1 MNHCQSFIY
10 KKKRNVNVQNRE
22 VISIKHS
29 LHVCLFGSKKFNN
42 LYITKY
48 TLIYEAM
55 LINGCSVPLTHFQ
68 KKDVSFGC
76 QWSRVCVTHRHSPR
90 QESEEAHHV
99 LSGPFIIKNVYL
111 NDARQESKASKKR
124 SFLNLIRKI
133 SECQQK
139 LGFAEGCQSFN
150 GCSSK
155 LTKVSNML

>member
-1 MNHCQSFIY
+1 M
-10 KKKRNVNVQNRE
+10 
-22 VISIKHS
+22 
-29 LHVCLFGSKKFNN
+29 CLLVVSGHGSVSH
-42 LYITKY
+42 TG
-48 TLIYEAM
+48 TARAR
-55 LINGCSVPLTHFQ
+55 SQ
-68 KKDVSFGC
+68 K
-76 QWSRVCVTHRHSPR
+76 T
-90 QESEEAHHV
+90 ESEEARHV

>member
-1 MNHCQSFIY
+1 M
-10 KKKRNVNVQNRE
+10 
-22 VISIKHS
+22 
-29 LHVCLFGSKKFNN
+29 CLLVVSGHGSVSH
-42 LYITKY
+42 TG
-48 TLIYEAM
+48 TARAR
-55 LINGCSVPLTHFQ
+55 SQ
-68 KKDVSFGC
+68 K
-76 QWSRVCVTHRHSPR
+76 T
-90 QESEEAHHV
+90 ESEEARHV

-111 NDARQESKASKKR
+111 NAARQESKASKKR